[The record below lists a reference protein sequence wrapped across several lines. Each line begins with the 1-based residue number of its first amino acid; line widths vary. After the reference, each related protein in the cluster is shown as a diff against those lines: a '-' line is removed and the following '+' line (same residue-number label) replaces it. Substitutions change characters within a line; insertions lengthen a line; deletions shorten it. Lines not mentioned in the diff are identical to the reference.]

1 MASGDVFADQFGL
14 ADGLTQDIQ
23 PALGVSVMITQIMC
37 SGSFGIL
44 QFNSGGSRNVGLPS
58 LINSSGTNTITTNL
72 EEISPSLPKQM
83 FINNADHFSLKAD
96 GGTMY
101 FWYSGVE
108 L

>member
-37 SGSFGIL
+37 SGSF
-44 QFNSGGSRNVGLPS
+44 
-58 LINSSGTNTITTNL
+58 
-72 EEISPSLPKQM
+72 
-83 FINNADHFSLKAD
+83 INNADHFSLKAD

>member
-14 ADGLTQDIQ
+14 ATGLTEDIQ
-23 PALGVSVMITQIMC
+23 PAVGVSAMITQIMA

-44 QFNSGGSRNVGLPS
+44 QFLTNRDVQLPS
-58 LINSSGTNTITTNL
+58 LNSAGNMTTNL

-83 FINNADHFSLKAD
+83 FITNTDFFSLKAD